1 MTEPHAIVTVDGLS
15 VSFDER
21 EVTHGVSLKLY
32 PGRITALVGE
42 SGSGKSVTAMALPRL
57 DPSVATV
64 TGHAYLD
71 ETAAAGTGTSG
82 TSSGNADATGR
93 DIDLLAA
100 DAPLQRI
107 RGEYIG
113 TVFQEPS
120 TAFNPVFTLGMQVA
134 ESLKYHQKGLS
145 AAERKAKVL
154 EQLREV
160 GLDDAERVW
169 SSYPHEL
176 SGGQLQRVMIAMAII
191 NRPKVLIAD
200 EPTTAL
206 DVTTQQAILKLISRL
221 AAELDL
227 AVLLI
232 THDMGVV
239 WQAAS
244 DVYVMHDGV
253 IVEQGSVADVFRAPK
268 DDYTRMLLAAVPR
281 LHVESPAAV
290 PSDPAGTDVEAHDS
304 TFKTSDTTGSDAN
317 ANTPT
322 AETSDPI
329 GTVATVRNPAPESSD
344 PAGTVAK
351 VHEPARQTSDPV
363 GTDVSGRE
371 PAVKTSDSV
380 GTDGVT
386 GTDEER
392 AVLGDGERIASV
404 EDVAVAYKPGKY
416 AVEGISFDLVAGRTR
431 ALVGESG
438 AGKTTIAKVVSGQL
452 APTAGRVLIAGE
464 DLARAHGRR
473 KRTILSHMGYVF
485 QDSGS
490 ALNPRKSVA
499 WSIAEP
505 MSVQGGFSADEKR
518 RRVLELLD
526 QVELPADVADRFP
539 HQLSGGQRQR
549 VGIARALAL
558 NPSLL
563 IADEPTSSLDVT
575 VQRRVLD
582 LLHRLQCEHGFACLF
597 ITHDLGI
604 VQEVSDV
611 ITVLRHGRVVESGA
625 TERVLNHPR
634 AEYTRTLLDASPK
647 IDL

>member
-1 MTEPHAIVTVDGLS
+1 MSEPRAIVTVDGLS
-15 VSFDER
+15 VSFDDQ

-64 TGHAYLD
+64 RGHAYLD
-71 ETAAAGTGTSG
+71 AAVSAGAAGSDRAAVDATAGDAAGSDRAAA
-82 TSSGNADATGR
+82 ADRGDTR
-93 DIDLLAA
+93 HDDIDLLAA

-134 ESLKYHQKGLS
+134 ESLKYHQKGLT
-145 AAERKAKVL
+145 AAQRKQKVL
-154 EQLREV
+154 AQLREV

-169 SSYPHEL
+169 SSYPHQL

-206 DVTTQQAILKLISRL
+206 DVTTQKAILTLIARL
-221 AAELDL
+221 AKELDL

-239 WQAAS
+239 WQAAQ
-244 DVYVMHDGV
+244 DMYVMHDGV
-253 IVEQGSVADVFRAPK
+253 IVEQGSVDRVFRNPA

-281 LHVESPAAV
+281 LRVVEHVAERVAERDSGEEGSGDAR
-290 PSDPAGTDVEAHDS
+290 DAGGELS
-304 TFKTSDTTGSDAN
+304 
-317 ANTPT
+317 
-322 AETSDPI
+322 
-329 GTVATVRNPAPESSD
+329 
-344 PAGTVAK
+344 
-351 VHEPARQTSDPV
+351 
-363 GTDVSGRE
+363 
-371 PAVKTSDSV
+371 
-380 GTDGVT
+380 
-386 GTDEER
+386 
-392 AVLGDGERIASV
+392 VLGDAKRIAAVQDVSV
-404 EDVAVAYKPGKY
+404 SYKSGTF
-416 AVEGISFDLVAGRTR
+416 AVEHISFDLAAGRTR

-438 AGKTTIAKVVSGQL
+438 AGKTTIAKVISGQL
-452 APTAGRVLIAGE
+452 APTLGSVLIE
-464 DLARAHGRR
+464 RQDLAKAHGRR
-473 KRTILSHMGYVF
+473 KRGILSHMGYVF

-490 ALNPRKSVA
+490 ALNPRKTVA

-505 MSVQGGFSADEKR
+505 MSVQGGFSEAER
-518 RRVLELLD
+518 RARVLELLD

-549 VGIARALAL
+549 VGIARTLSL

-582 LLHRLQCEHGFACLF
+582 LLRRLQQEHGFACLF

-611 ITVLRHGRVVESGA
+611 ITVLRHGHIVESGA
-625 TERVLNHPR
+625 TDRVLNDPQ

>member
-1 MTEPHAIVTVDGLS
+1 MSEPRAIVTVDGLA

-21 EVTHGVSLKLY
+21 EVTHGVSLRLF

-57 DPSVATV
+57 DPSVASV
-64 TGHAYLD
+64 KGHAYLD
-71 ETAAAGTGTSG
+71 DALVDDGPDSGPGGDGKDAAARG
-82 TSSGNADATGR
+82 
-93 DIDLLAA
+93 IDLLAA

-120 TAFNPVFTLGMQVA
+120 TAFNPVFTLGVQVA
-134 ESLKYHQKGLS
+134 ESLKYHQKQLS

-206 DVTTQQAILKLISRL
+206 DVTTQKAILALISSL
-221 AAELDL
+221 AVDLDL

-239 WQAAS
+239 WQAAQ
-244 DVYVMHDGV
+244 DVYVMHNGV
-253 IVEQGSVADVFRAPK
+253 IVEQGSVAQVFRHPS
-268 DDYTRMLLAAVPR
+268 DDYTRMLLDAVPR
-281 LHVESPAAV
+281 LRIDEHAA
-290 PSDPAGTDVEAHDS
+290 DGEHAAG
-304 TFKTSDTTGSDAN
+304 
-317 ANTPT
+317 
-322 AETSDPI
+322 
-329 GTVATVRNPAPESSD
+329 
-344 PAGTVAK
+344 
-351 VHEPARQTSDPV
+351 
-363 GTDVSGRE
+363 
-371 PAVKTSDSV
+371 
-380 GTDGVT
+380 
-386 GTDEER
+386 
-392 AVLGDGERIASV
+392 GERITESDAPGGGRRITQV
-404 EDVAVAYKPGKY
+404 NDVAVSYKAGSF
-416 AVEGISFDLVAGRTR
+416 AVKDISFDLVAGRTR

-438 AGKTTIAKVVSGQL
+438 AGKTTIAKVISGQL
-452 APTAGRVLIAGE
+452 APTSGTVLIEGE
-464 DLARAHGRR
+464 DLAKAHGRR
-473 KRTILSHMGYVF
+473 KREILKHMGYVF

-499 WSIAEP
+499 WSIGEP
-505 MSVQGGFSADEKR
+505 MLVEGGLSETDR
-518 RRVLELLD
+518 RKRVLELLD
-526 QVELPADVADRFP
+526 QVELPADVAGRFP

-575 VQRRVLD
+575 VQRKVLD
-582 LLHRLQCEHGFACLF
+582 LLRRLQREHGFACLF

-611 ITVLRHGRVVESGA
+611 ITVLRHGRVVESGE
-625 TERVLNHPR
+625 TGRVLNHPK

>member
-1 MTEPHAIVTVDGLS
+1 MSEPRAIVTVDGLS

-57 DPSVATV
+57 DPSVANV
-64 TGHAYLD
+64 TGHAFLD
-71 ETAAAGTGTSG
+71 DGH
-82 TSSGNADATGR
+82 D
-93 DIDLLAA
+93 DVDLLAA

-134 ESLKYHQKGLS
+134 ESLKYHQRNLS
-145 AAERKAKVL
+145 ATERKTKVL

-160 GLDDAERVW
+160 GLEDAEHVW
-169 SSYPHEL
+169 ASYPHEL

-206 DVTTQQAILKLISRL
+206 DVTTQQGILKLISSL
-221 AAELDL
+221 AAELHL

-239 WQAAS
+239 WQSAQ

-253 IVEQGSVADVFRAPK
+253 IVEQGNVSEVFRHPQ
-268 DDYTRMLLAAVPR
+268 DDYTKTLLAAVPK
-281 LHVESPAAV
+281 LHIEEPEKSEESP
-290 PSDPAGTDVEAHDS
+290 DG
-304 TFKTSDTTGSDAN
+304 
-317 ANTPT
+317 
-322 AETSDPI
+322 I
-329 GTVATVRNPAPESSD
+329 AT
-344 PAGTVAK
+344 
-351 VHEPARQTSDPV
+351 VHEPAPDESNAGHDAQSCRKPIAV
-363 GTDVSGRE
+363 VSG
-371 PAVKTSDSV
+371 VS
-380 GTDGVT
+380 
-386 GTDEER
+386 
-392 AVLGDGERIASV
+392 
-404 EDVAVAYKPGKY
+404 VAYQPGKY
-416 AVEGISFDLVAGRTR
+416 AVEDISFDLTAGHTR

-438 AGKTTIAKVVSGQL
+438 AGKTTIAKVISGQL
-452 APTAGRVLIAGE
+452 APTRGTVTIVDE
-464 DLARAHGRR
+464 DLSKARGRR
-473 KRTILSHMGYVF
+473 KREILSHMGYVF

-490 ALNPRKSVA
+490 ALNPRKSIA
-499 WSIAEP
+499 WSIGEP
-505 MSVQGGFSADEKR
+505 MRVHGGFSQVDRR
-518 RRVLELLD
+518 RRVIELLD
-526 QVELPADVADRFP
+526 QVELPSDVADRFP

-582 LLHRLQCEHGFACLF
+582 LLHRLQVEEGFACLF

-604 VQEVSDV
+604 VQEVSDA
-611 ITVLRHGRVVESGA
+611 ITVLRDGHIVESGA
-625 TERVLNHPR
+625 TDTVLNHPQ
-634 AEYTRTLLDASPK
+634 AEYTRTLLGASPK
-647 IDL
+647 IEL

>member
-1 MTEPHAIVTVDGLS
+1 MSEPRAIVTVDGLS

-57 DPSVATV
+57 DPSVASV
-64 TGHAYLD
+64 KGHAFLD
-71 ETAAAGTGTSG
+71 EGGDGDDAGRDAGRDAASG
-82 TSSGNADATGR
+82 H
-93 DIDLLAA
+93 DIDLLA
-100 DAPLQRI
+100 DNAPLQRI

-134 ESLKYHQKGLS
+134 ESLKYHQRNLS
-145 AAERKAKVL
+145 AAQRKAKVL

-160 GLDDAERVW
+160 GLQDAERVW

-206 DVTTQQAILKLISRL
+206 DVTTQQAILKLISSL

-239 WQAAS
+239 WQAAQ

-253 IVEQGSVADVFRAPK
+253 IVEQGSVGEVFRNPK

-281 LHVESPAAV
+281 LHVEESAEPA
-290 PSDPAGTDVEAHDS
+290 
-304 TFKTSDTTGSDAN
+304 
-317 ANTPT
+317 
-322 AETSDPI
+322 I
-329 GTVATVRNPAPESSD
+329 ATVREPE
-344 PAGTVAK
+344 PGK
-351 VHEPARQTSDPV
+351 P
-363 GTDVSGRE
+363 DVSGQPE
-371 PAVKTSDSV
+371 KSDDA
-380 GTDGVT
+380 G
-386 GTDEER
+386 ER
-392 AVLGDGERIASV
+392 AALGDGKRAASIEGV
-404 EDVAVAYKPGKY
+404 SVAYRPGKY
-416 AVEGISFDLVAGRTR
+416 AVEDISFDLVAGRTR

-452 APTAGRVLIAGE
+452 SPTRGRVLIDGE

-473 KRTILSHMGYVF
+473 KRGILSHMGYVF

-499 WSIAEP
+499 WSISEP
-505 MSVQGGFSADEKR
+505 MSVQGGFSQADR
-518 RRVLELLD
+518 RKRVLELLD

-558 NPSLL
+558 SPSLL

-582 LLHRLQCEHGFACLF
+582 LLHRLQVEEGFACLF

-611 ITVLRHGRVVESGA
+611 ITVLRNGHVVESGA
-625 TERVLNHPR
+625 TDEVLNRPR
-634 AEYTRTLLDASPK
+634 AQYTRTLLDASPK

>member
-1 MTEPHAIVTVDGLS
+1 MSEPRAIVTVDGLS
-15 VSFDER
+15 VSFDDR

-64 TGHAYLD
+64 RGHAYLD
-71 ETAAAGTGTSG
+71 ATAGDAAGSAGAAGSTGAAVDAGDSAAVDVTASDRAAA
-82 TSSGNADATGR
+82 ADRGDTR
-93 DIDLLAA
+93 HDDIDLLAA

-134 ESLKYHQKGLS
+134 ESLKYHQKGLT
-145 AAERKAKVL
+145 AAQRKQKVL
-154 EQLREV
+154 AQLREV

-169 SSYPHEL
+169 SSYPHQL

-206 DVTTQQAILKLISRL
+206 DVTTQKAILTLIARL
-221 AAELDL
+221 AKELDL

-239 WQAAS
+239 WQAAQ
-244 DVYVMHDGV
+244 DMYVMHDGV
-253 IVEQGSVADVFRAPK
+253 IVEQGSVDRVFRNPA

-281 LHVESPAAV
+281 LRVVEHVAERVAERDSGEEGSGDAR
-290 PSDPAGTDVEAHDS
+290 DAGDDGGAR
-304 TFKTSDTTGSDAN
+304 DAGG
-317 ANTPT
+317 
-322 AETSDPI
+322 ELS
-329 GTVATVRNPAPESSD
+329 
-344 PAGTVAK
+344 
-351 VHEPARQTSDPV
+351 
-363 GTDVSGRE
+363 
-371 PAVKTSDSV
+371 
-380 GTDGVT
+380 
-386 GTDEER
+386 
-392 AVLGDGERIASV
+392 VLGDAKRIAVVQDVSV
-404 EDVAVAYKPGKY
+404 SYKSGTF
-416 AVEGISFDLVAGRTR
+416 AVEHISFDLAVGRTR

-438 AGKTTIAKVVSGQL
+438 AGKTTIAKVISGQL
-452 APTAGRVLIAGE
+452 APTLGSVLIEGQ
-464 DLARAHGRR
+464 DLAKAHGRR
-473 KRTILSHMGYVF
+473 KRGILSHMGYVF

-490 ALNPRKSVA
+490 ALNPRKTVA

-505 MSVQGGFSADEKR
+505 MSVQGGFSEAER
-518 RRVLELLD
+518 RARVLELLD

-549 VGIARALAL
+549 VGIARALSL

-582 LLHRLQCEHGFACLF
+582 LLRRLQQEHGFACLF

-611 ITVLRHGRVVESGA
+611 ITVLRHGRIVESGA
-625 TERVLNHPR
+625 TDRVLNDPQ

>member
-1 MTEPHAIVTVDGLS
+1 MSEPRAIVTVDGLA

-21 EVTHGVSLKLY
+21 EVTHGVSLRLF

-57 DPSVATV
+57 DPSVASV

-71 ETAAAGTGTSG
+71 DALVDDGPDSGPGGDGKDAAGRG
-82 TSSGNADATGR
+82 
-93 DIDLLAA
+93 IDLLAA

-120 TAFNPVFTLGMQVA
+120 TAFNPVFTLGVQVA
-134 ESLKYHQKGLS
+134 ESLKYHQKQLS

-206 DVTTQQAILKLISRL
+206 DVTTQKAILALISSL
-221 AAELDL
+221 AVDLDL

-239 WQAAS
+239 WQAAQ
-244 DVYVMHDGV
+244 DVYVMHNGV
-253 IVEQGSVADVFRAPK
+253 IVEQGSVAQVFRHPS
-268 DDYTRMLLAAVPR
+268 DDYTRMLLDAVPR
-281 LHVESPAAV
+281 LRIDEHAA
-290 PSDPAGTDVEAHDS
+290 DGEHAAG
-304 TFKTSDTTGSDAN
+304 
-317 ANTPT
+317 
-322 AETSDPI
+322 
-329 GTVATVRNPAPESSD
+329 
-344 PAGTVAK
+344 
-351 VHEPARQTSDPV
+351 
-363 GTDVSGRE
+363 
-371 PAVKTSDSV
+371 
-380 GTDGVT
+380 
-386 GTDEER
+386 
-392 AVLGDGERIASV
+392 GERITESDAPGGGRRITQV
-404 EDVAVAYKPGKY
+404 NDVAVSYKAGSF
-416 AVEGISFDLVAGRTR
+416 AVKDISFDLVAGRTR

-438 AGKTTIAKVVSGQL
+438 AGKTTIAKVISGQL
-452 APTAGRVLIAGE
+452 APTSGTVLIEGE
-464 DLARAHGRR
+464 DLAKAHGRR
-473 KRTILSHMGYVF
+473 KREILKHMGYVF

-499 WSIAEP
+499 WSIGEP
-505 MSVQGGFSADEKR
+505 MLVQGGLSETDR
-518 RRVLELLD
+518 RKRVLELLD
-526 QVELPADVADRFP
+526 QVELPADVAGRFP

-575 VQRRVLD
+575 VQRKVLD
-582 LLHRLQCEHGFACLF
+582 LLRRLQREHGFACLF

-604 VQEVSDV
+604 VQEMSDV
-611 ITVLRHGRVVESGA
+611 ITVLRHGRVVESGE
-625 TERVLNHPR
+625 TGRVLNHPK

>member
-1 MTEPHAIVTVDGLS
+1 MNEPRAIVTVDGLT
-15 VSFDER
+15 VSFDGR
-21 EVTHGVSLKLY
+21 DVTHGVSLKLF

-42 SGSGKSVTAMALPRL
+42 SGSGKSVSAMALPRL
-57 DPSVATV
+57 DPSVASV
-64 TGHAYLD
+64 RGRALIGD
-71 ETAAAGTGTSG
+71 PSASG
-82 TSSGNADATGR
+82 G

-107 RGEYIG
+107 RGELIG

-134 ESLKYHQKGLS
+134 ESLKYHQKNLS
-145 AAERKAKVL
+145 AAERKRKVL

-160 GLDDAERVW
+160 GLEDAERVW

-206 DVTTQQAILKLISRL
+206 DVTTQQAILKLISSL
-221 AAELDL
+221 ARELDL

-239 WQAAS
+239 WQAAQ

-253 IVEQGSVADVFRAPK
+253 IVEQGSVEHVFRAPA
-268 DDYTRMLLAAVPR
+268 DDYTKMLLAAVPR
-281 LHVESPAAV
+281 LHVDDDDAA
-290 PSDPAGTDVEAHDS
+290 DD
-304 TFKTSDTTGSDAN
+304 GSDGGSRG
-317 ANTPT
+317 
-322 AETSDPI
+322 E
-329 GTVATVRNPAPESSD
+329 GVARV
-344 PAGTVAK
+344 
-351 VHEPARQTSDPV
+351 
-363 GTDVSGRE
+363 
-371 PAVKTSDSV
+371 
-380 GTDGVT
+380 
-386 GTDEER
+386 
-392 AVLGDGERIASV
+392 GERVAGAGAPADEQSEESAALAGGETIASLN
-404 EDVAVAYKPGKY
+404 DVAVSYRHGKA
-416 AVEGISFDLVAGRTR
+416 AVEHISFDLVAGRTR

-438 AGKTTIAKVVSGQL
+438 AGKTTIAKVISGQL
-452 APTAGRVLIAGE
+452 APSSGSVLIAGQ
-464 DLARAHGRR
+464 DLAKAHGRR
-473 KRTILSHMGYVF
+473 KREILSHMGYVF

-490 ALNPRKSVA
+490 ALNPRKTVA
-499 WSIAEP
+499 WSISEP
-505 MSVQGGFSADEKR
+505 MSVQGGFSEADKR
-518 RRVLELLD
+518 RRIAELLD
-526 QVELPADVADRFP
+526 QVELPADAADRFP

-575 VQRRVLD
+575 VQRKVLD
-582 LLHRLQCEHGFACLF
+582 LLRRLQLEHGFACLF

-611 ITVLRHGRVVESGA
+611 ITVLRHGHIVESGV
-625 TERVLNHPR
+625 TGHVLRYPE
-634 AEYTRTLLDASPK
+634 ADYTRTLLAASPK
-647 IDL
+647 IEL

>member
-1 MTEPHAIVTVDGLS
+1 MSEPRAIVTVDGLS

-57 DPSVATV
+57 DPSVASV
-64 TGHAYLD
+64 KGHAFLD
-71 ETAAAGTGTSG
+71 EGGDG
-82 TSSGNADATGR
+82 DDH
-93 DIDLLAA
+93 DIDLLAD

-134 ESLKYHQKGLS
+134 ESLKYHQRNLS

-160 GLDDAERVW
+160 GLQDAERVW

-206 DVTTQQAILKLISRL
+206 DVTTQQAILKLISSL

-239 WQAAS
+239 WQAAQ

-253 IVEQGSVADVFRAPK
+253 IVEQGSVGEVFRNPK

-281 LHVESPAAV
+281 LHVEESAEPA
-290 PSDPAGTDVEAHDS
+290 
-304 TFKTSDTTGSDAN
+304 
-317 ANTPT
+317 
-322 AETSDPI
+322 I
-329 GTVATVRNPAPESSD
+329 ATVREPEPGQPEKSD
-344 PAGTVAK
+344 DAG
-351 VHEPARQTSDPV
+351 
-363 GTDVSGRE
+363 
-371 PAVKTSDSV
+371 
-380 GTDGVT
+380 
-386 GTDEER
+386 ER
-392 AVLGDGERIASV
+392 AALGDGRVAASIEGV
-404 EDVAVAYKPGKY
+404 SVAYRPGKY
-416 AVEGISFDLVAGRTR
+416 AVEDISFDLVAGRTR

-438 AGKTTIAKVVSGQL
+438 AGKTTIAKVISGQL
-452 APTAGRVLIAGE
+452 SPTRGRVLIDGE

-473 KRTILSHMGYVF
+473 KRGILSHMGYVF

-499 WSIAEP
+499 WSISEP
-505 MSVQGGFSADEKR
+505 MSVQGGFSQADR
-518 RRVLELLD
+518 RKRVLELLD

-558 NPSLL
+558 SPSLL

-582 LLHRLQCEHGFACLF
+582 LLHRLQVEEGFACLF

-611 ITVLRHGRVVESGA
+611 ITVLRNGHVVESGA
-625 TERVLNHPR
+625 TDEVLNYPR
-634 AEYTRTLLDASPK
+634 AQYTRTLLDASPK

>member
-1 MTEPHAIVTVDGLS
+1 MSEPRAIVTVDGLA

-21 EVTHGVSLKLY
+21 EVTHGVSLRLF

-42 SGSGKSVTAMALPRL
+42 SGSGKSMTAMALPRL
-57 DPSVATV
+57 DPSVASV
-64 TGHAYLD
+64 KGHAYLD
-71 ETAAAGTGTSG
+71 DALVDDGPDSGPGGDGKDAAGRGT
-82 TSSGNADATGR
+82 
-93 DIDLLAA
+93 DLLAA

-120 TAFNPVFTLGMQVA
+120 TAFNPVFTLGVQVA
-134 ESLKYHQKGLS
+134 ESLKYHQKQLS

-206 DVTTQQAILKLISRL
+206 DVTTQKAILALISSL
-221 AAELDL
+221 AIDLDL

-239 WQAAS
+239 WQAAQ
-244 DVYVMHDGV
+244 DVYVMHNGV
-253 IVEQGSVADVFRAPK
+253 IVEQGSVAQVFRHPS
-268 DDYTRMLLAAVPR
+268 DDYTRMLLDAVPR
-281 LHVESPAAV
+281 LRIDEHAA
-290 PSDPAGTDVEAHDS
+290 DGEHAAG
-304 TFKTSDTTGSDAN
+304 
-317 ANTPT
+317 
-322 AETSDPI
+322 
-329 GTVATVRNPAPESSD
+329 
-344 PAGTVAK
+344 
-351 VHEPARQTSDPV
+351 
-363 GTDVSGRE
+363 
-371 PAVKTSDSV
+371 
-380 GTDGVT
+380 
-386 GTDEER
+386 
-392 AVLGDGERIASV
+392 GERITESDA
-404 EDVAVAYKPGKY
+404 PG
-416 AVEGISFDLVAGRTR
+416 G
-431 ALVGESG
+431 
-438 AGKTTIAKVVSGQL
+438 
-452 APTAGRVLIAGE
+452 
-464 DLARAHGRR
+464 GRR
-473 KRTILSHMGYVF
+473 KREILKHMGYVF

-499 WSIAEP
+499 WSIGEP
-505 MSVQGGFSADEKR
+505 MLVQGGLSETDR
-518 RRVLELLD
+518 RKRVLELLD
-526 QVELPADVADRFP
+526 QVELPADVAGRFP

-575 VQRRVLD
+575 VQRKVLD
-582 LLHRLQCEHGFACLF
+582 LLRRLQREHGFACLF

-611 ITVLRHGRVVESGA
+611 ITVLRHGRVVESGE
-625 TERVLNHPR
+625 TGRVLNHPK

>member
-1 MTEPHAIVTVDGLS
+1 MNEPRAIVTVDGLT
-15 VSFDER
+15 VSFDGR
-21 EVTHGVSLKLY
+21 DVTHGVSLKLF

-42 SGSGKSVTAMALPRL
+42 SGSGKSVSAMALPRL
-57 DPSVATV
+57 DPSVASV
-64 TGHAYLD
+64 RGRALIGD
-71 ETAAAGTGTSG
+71 PSASG
-82 TSSGNADATGR
+82 G

-107 RGEYIG
+107 RGELIG

-134 ESLKYHQKGLS
+134 ESLKYHQKNLS
-145 AAERKAKVL
+145 AAERKRKVL

-160 GLDDAERVW
+160 GLEDAERVW

-206 DVTTQQAILKLISRL
+206 DVTTQQAILKLISSL
-221 AAELDL
+221 ARELDL

-239 WQAAS
+239 WQAAQ

-253 IVEQGSVADVFRAPK
+253 IVEQGSVEHVFRAPA
-268 DDYTRMLLAAVPR
+268 DDYTKMLLAAVPR
-281 LHVESPAAV
+281 LHVDDDDA
-290 PSDPAGTDVEAHDS
+290 DGD
-304 TFKTSDTTGSDAN
+304 GSDGGFRG
-317 ANTPT
+317 
-322 AETSDPI
+322 E
-329 GTVATVRNPAPESSD
+329 GVARV
-344 PAGTVAK
+344 
-351 VHEPARQTSDPV
+351 
-363 GTDVSGRE
+363 
-371 PAVKTSDSV
+371 
-380 GTDGVT
+380 
-386 GTDEER
+386 
-392 AVLGDGERIASV
+392 GERVAGAGAPADEQSEESAALAGGETIASLN
-404 EDVAVAYKPGKY
+404 DVAVSYRHGKA
-416 AVEGISFDLVAGRTR
+416 AVEHISFDLVAGRTR

-438 AGKTTIAKVVSGQL
+438 AGKTTIAKVISGQL
-452 APTAGRVLIAGE
+452 APSGGSVLIAGQ
-464 DLARAHGRR
+464 DLAKAHGRR
-473 KRTILSHMGYVF
+473 KREILSHMGYVF

-490 ALNPRKSVA
+490 ALNPRKTVA
-499 WSIAEP
+499 WSISEP
-505 MSVQGGFSADEKR
+505 MSVQGGFSEADKR
-518 RRVLELLD
+518 RRVAELLD
-526 QVELPADVADRFP
+526 QVELPADAADRFP

-575 VQRRVLD
+575 VQRKVLD
-582 LLHRLQCEHGFACLF
+582 LLRRLQLEHGFACLF

-611 ITVLRHGRVVESGA
+611 ITVLRHGHIVESGV
-625 TERVLNHPR
+625 TGHVLRHPE
-634 AEYTRTLLDASPK
+634 ADYTRTLLAASPK
-647 IDL
+647 IEL

>member
-1 MTEPHAIVTVDGLS
+1 MSEPRAIVTVDGLS
-15 VSFDER
+15 VSFDDQ

-64 TGHAYLD
+64 RGHAYLD
-71 ETAAAGTGTSG
+71 AAVSAGAAGSDRAAVDATAGDAAGSDRAAA
-82 TSSGNADATGR
+82 ADRGDTR
-93 DIDLLAA
+93 HDDIDLLAA

-134 ESLKYHQKGLS
+134 ESLKYHQKGLT
-145 AAERKAKVL
+145 AAQRKQKVL
-154 EQLREV
+154 AQLREV

-169 SSYPHEL
+169 SSYPHQL

-206 DVTTQQAILKLISRL
+206 DVTTQKAILTLIARL
-221 AAELDL
+221 AKELDL

-239 WQAAS
+239 WQAAQ
-244 DVYVMHDGV
+244 DMYVMHDGV
-253 IVEQGSVADVFRAPK
+253 IVEQGSVDRVFRNPA

-281 LHVESPAAV
+281 LRVVEHVAERVAERDSGEEGSGDAR
-290 PSDPAGTDVEAHDS
+290 DAGGELS
-304 TFKTSDTTGSDAN
+304 
-317 ANTPT
+317 
-322 AETSDPI
+322 
-329 GTVATVRNPAPESSD
+329 
-344 PAGTVAK
+344 
-351 VHEPARQTSDPV
+351 
-363 GTDVSGRE
+363 
-371 PAVKTSDSV
+371 
-380 GTDGVT
+380 
-386 GTDEER
+386 
-392 AVLGDGERIASV
+392 VLGDAKRIAAVQDVSV
-404 EDVAVAYKPGKY
+404 SYKSGTF
-416 AVEGISFDLVAGRTR
+416 AVEHISFDLAAGRTR

-438 AGKTTIAKVVSGQL
+438 AGKTTIAKVISGQL
-452 APTAGRVLIAGE
+452 APTLGSVLIE
-464 DLARAHGRR
+464 RQDLAKAHGRR
-473 KRTILSHMGYVF
+473 KRGILSHMGYVF

-490 ALNPRKSVA
+490 ALNPRKTVA

-505 MSVQGGFSADEKR
+505 MSVQGGFSEAER
-518 RRVLELLD
+518 RARVLELLD

-549 VGIARALAL
+549 VGIARALSL

-582 LLHRLQCEHGFACLF
+582 LLRRLQQEHGFACLF

-611 ITVLRHGRVVESGA
+611 ITVLRHGHIVESGA
-625 TERVLNHPR
+625 TDRVLNDPQ